1 MGIKIGYA
9 CLTLGVPDTVMKTC
23 RQDKAGEERLIE
35 LIGSNLASLERII
48 DYNIGMGIQMF
59 RISSDLIPFGSS
71 PVNSLP
77 WWEIFADDFQ
87 RIGKK
92 IAGASM
98 RVSMHPGQ
106 YTVLNSEDQ
115 GVVERAV
122 LDLEYHNRVLDCL
135 VTGKEH
141 KIILHVGGVY
151 GDRKEAKKRF
161 ARTAS
166 SLDPSILSRLVIEND
181 DRSYPID
188 QVMDLAGQVGVP
200 VVFDNLHHQVLPP
213 SRERKELEWIALAGE
228 TWKSRDGVQKIH
240 YSQQDPGK
248 RPGSHSSTI
257 NLDDFSTFFYGL
269 EGLKPDIMLEVKDKN
284 LSAVK
289 CINGIR
295 NPGDIKKLEEEW
307 SRYKYSL
314 LESSPLGY
322 QSIRNL
328 LKDKSAYPVLDF
340 YRILDGGL
348 KEVITVGNSINALL
362 HVWGYFKQKA
372 SDREKKRFLA
382 MMEKLEKEGGS
393 PTSIKRFLYR
403 LALDYDQDYLKNSY
417 FLLIP

>member
-9 CLTLGVPDTVMKTC
+9 CLTLGVPDTGMKTC
-23 RQDKAGEERLIE
+23 RQDKAGDQRLKE
-35 LIGSNLASLERII
+35 LISANLASLERII

-151 GDRKEAKKRF
+151 GDRQEAKKRF

-166 SLDPSILSRLVIEND
+166 SLDPAILSRLVIEND

-188 QVMDLAGQVGVP
+188 QVLELASRVGVP

-213 SRERKELEWIALAGE
+213 STERKESEWIALAGE
-228 TWKSRDGVQKIH
+228 TWKSRDGSQKIH

-248 RPGSHSSTI
+248 RPGSHSATI
-257 NLDDFSTFFYGL
+257 NLDHFSAFLKGL
-269 EGLKPDIMLEVKDKN
+269 EGQKPDIMLEVKDKN
-284 LSAVK
+284 LSAIK
-289 CINGIR
+289 CINGIQ
-295 NPGDIKKLEEEW
+295 NPGNMKKLEEEW

-314 LESSPLGY
+314 LESSPQDY

-328 LKDKSAYPVLDF
+328 LKDKSTYPVLDF

-348 KEVITVGNSINALL
+348 KQTATVGNSINALH
-362 HVWGYFKQKA
+362 HVWGYFKEKA
-372 SDREKKRFLA
+372 SEKEKKKFLI
-382 MMEKLEKEGGS
+382 MVEKLEKEGGS
-393 PTSIKRFLYR
+393 PASIKRFLYR
-403 LALDYDQDYLKNSY
+403 LALDYEQDYLKNSY

>member
-9 CLTLGVPDTVMKTC
+9 CLTLGVPDTGMKTC
-23 RQDKAGEERLIE
+23 RQDKAGDDRLKE
-35 LIGSNLASLERII
+35 LSGSNLASLERII
-48 DYNIGMGIQMF
+48 DYNIKMGIQMF

-71 PVNSLP
+71 PVNNIP

-106 YTVLNSEDQ
+106 YTVLNSEDP

-122 LDLEYHNRVLDCL
+122 LDLEYHNRVLDRL

-151 GDRKEAKKRF
+151 GDRQEAKKRF
-161 ARTAS
+161 IRTAS
-166 SLDPSILSRLVIEND
+166 SLDPAILSRLVIEND

-188 QVMDLAGQVGVP
+188 QVLDLAGQVGVP

-213 SRERKELEWIALAGE
+213 STERKESEWIVLVGE

-248 RPGSHSSTI
+248 RPGSHSATI
-257 NLDDFSTFFYGL
+257 NLDDFSTFFYEL
-269 EGLKPDIMLEVKDKN
+269 EGQKPDIMLEVKDKN

-295 NPGDIKKLEEEW
+295 NPGDIKSLEEEW

-328 LKDKSAYPVLDF
+328 LKDKSSYPVLDF

-348 KEVITVGNSINALL
+348 KEAITVGNSINALH
-362 HVWGYFKQKA
+362 HVWGYFKEKA
-372 SDREKKRFLA
+372 SDKEKKKFLA
-382 MMEKLEKEGGS
+382 MVEKLEKEGGS

-403 LALDYDQDYLKNSY
+403 LALDYNQDYLKNSY